1 MDRIIAAA
9 RDSFRSNGPDVSLHV
24 IARNAGVGPATLF
37 RNFADK
43 EELVLACVAQQL
55 RLRVNPVAV
64 AALQDQDAAKGFLA
78 VAEALL
84 EVASDELNLLSAV
97 AGRRRLLAG
106 ITMPLLESLG
116 TLLLRAQEQ
125 GTIRPDV
132 VPDDVIPLLSMAIGA
147 LETNVPGS
155 DAWRRYASLLADSFL
170 TPTRAR
176 PLPPLVPIPG
186 LEVLLP
192 KP

>member
-1 MDRIIAAA
+1 
-9 RDSFRSNGPDVSLHV
+9 
-24 IARNAGVGPATLF
+24 
-37 RNFADK
+37 
-43 EELVLACVAQQL
+43 
-55 RLRVNPVAV
+55 RVNPVAV

-155 DAWRRYASLLADSFL
+155 DAWRRYAALLADSFL
-170 TPTRAR
+170 TPARAR

-186 LEVLLP
+186 LEVLLT

>member
-1 MDRIIAAA
+1 
-9 RDSFRSNGPDVSLHV
+9 
-24 IARNAGVGPATLF
+24 
-37 RNFADK
+37 
-43 EELVLACVAQQL
+43 
-55 RLRVNPVAV
+55 LRVNPVAV

-170 TPTRAR
+170 TPARAR

-186 LEVLLP
+186 LEVLLT